1 MQTKYKNNLRDSEAQ
16 RLSTQQ
22 SLAELVHVVSMSRQL
37 SGQIRRQS
45 YRTMRFHLL
54 GCVLVIGGD
63 LACLCESRLKFDLIH
78 EIFEMATYQHDA
90 LFRR

>member
-1 MQTKYKNNLRDSEAQ
+1 
-16 RLSTQQ
+16 
-22 SLAELVHVVSMSRQL
+22 
-37 SGQIRRQS
+37 
-45 YRTMRFHLL
+45 MRFHLL